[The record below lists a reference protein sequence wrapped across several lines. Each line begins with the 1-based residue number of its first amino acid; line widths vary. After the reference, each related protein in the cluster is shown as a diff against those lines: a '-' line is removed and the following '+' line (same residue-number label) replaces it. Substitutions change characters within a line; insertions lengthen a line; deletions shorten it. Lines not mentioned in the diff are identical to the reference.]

1 MIHAKENDFDVVKDI
16 FYQHKEW
23 FPHIRTDY
31 MRREIAAGHLILD
44 NDVVITYNFYK
55 RKYLLDKSMGEVVPG
70 NKKLIMQWNDCILH
84 QIAAKNRNGS
94 ASDALQRFFKWTGSR
109 VWLSVRSDNAVAR
122 AFYERN
128 GMKKVGETS
137 WTKDGVKNALPGVIY
152 CYDKVEGPFK

>member
-31 MRREIAAGHLILD
+31 MRRMIASGNLILD
-44 NDVVITYNFYK
+44 NEVIITYNYYK
-55 RKYLLDKSMGEVVPG
+55 RNYKLVKSSMGEMSQ
-70 NKKLIMQWNDCILH
+70 KIIMQPNDCILH

-94 ASDALQRFFKWTGSR
+94 ASEALQRFFKWTNRR
-109 VWLSVRSDNAVAR
+109 VFLSVRSDNVIAK

-128 GMKKVGETS
+128 DMKLIGKTS
-137 WTKDGVKNALPGVIY
+137 WTKDGVKNALPGDIY
-152 CYDKVEGPFK
+152 LYDNVEEVL